1 MIDNIRFNFR
11 FKPKEDWL
19 VKQKI
24 NLSLKEEWSNGKGKG
39 FTGKLFLKD
48 NKDDDDDDDTEKVKA
63 RKSKPY
69 LLIQIKLIGDKEVRV
84 FVLNSLRKW
93 YFDKEVI
100 GDFNKTEFNKCL
112 NLISEKL
119 EVPKDILL
127 GAKVTRVEYGANLRF
142 REEYRC
148 FYACIHSHYDI
159 KKKCNWGNE
168 TIEFK
173 GENRSV
179 IFYDKVTE
187 QKGKTFSAKN
197 QKKINNVALLLRY
210 EIKVNKISGSPEKP
224 FMSYLNDIIQNWD
237 LIADLWCKELDKITF
252 VNDINP
258 KVYSYLKG
266 AKIKPIKEYLIY
278 LGMKQLG
285 LDNLEEIMQDRIYA
299 RIKKSTMDSLIKTY
313 EEFNSM
319 IQEEDFEKLFRIK
332 VQEKVEKLKA

>member
-1 MIDNIRFNFR
+1 
-11 FKPKEDWL
+11 
-19 VKQKI
+19 
-24 NLSLKEEWSNGKGKG
+24 LKEEWSNGKGKG

-48 NKDDDDDDDTEKVKA
+48 IKDDDTDKLKV

-69 LLIQIKLIGDKEVRV
+69 LLIQIKLIGDSEVRV

-100 GDFNKTEFNKCL
+100 GDFNKTEFINCL
-112 NLISEKL
+112 NFISEKL
-119 EVPKDILL
+119 EVPIDILL
-127 GAKVTRVEYGANLRF
+127 GAKVTRVEYGANLSL

-197 QKKINNVALLLRY
+197 QKKINNVTLLLRY

-224 FMSYLNDIIQNWD
+224 FMSYLNDIILNWD
-237 LIADLWCKELDKITF
+237 LIADLWYKELDKITF

-258 KVYSYLKG
+258 TVYNYLKDV
-266 AKIKPIKEYLIY
+266 KIKPIKEYLIY
-278 LGMKQLG
+278 LGIKKLG

-299 RIKKSTMDSLIKTY
+299 RIRKSTMDSLIQTY

-319 IQEEDFEKLFRIK
+319 IQEEDFEKLFRVK

>member
-1 MIDNIRFNFR
+1 MIDNIRFNFK
-11 FKPKEDWL
+11 FKSDENWL
-19 VKQKI
+19 SNQKI
-24 NLSLKEEWSNGKGKG
+24 NLSLREEWSSGKGKG
-39 FTGKLFLKD
+39 FTGKLFLNNNAKKLE
-48 NKDDDDDDDTEKVKA
+48 NG
-63 RKSKPY
+63 KSKPY
-69 LLIQIKLIGDKEVRV
+69 LLIQIKLLENDELRIVIS
-84 FVLNSLRKW
+84 NSLRKW
-93 YFDKEVI
+93 FFDKEVI
-100 GDFNKTEFNKCL
+100 GDFNKTEFEKCL
-112 NLISEKL
+112 NIISEKL
-119 EVPKDILL
+119 EVPEDILF

-224 FMSYLNDIIQNWD
+224 FMSYLHDIIENWN
-237 LIADLWCKELDKITF
+237 LIADLWYKELDKITF

-258 KVYSYLKG
+258 KIYSYLKDS
-266 AKIKPIKEYLIY
+266 KVKPIKEYLIY
-278 LGMKQLG
+278 LGIKKLG
-285 LDNLEEIMQDRIYA
+285 LDILEEIMQDRIYA
-299 RIKKSTMDSLIKTY
+299 KIKKSTMDSLIQTY
-313 EEFNSM
+313 EEFNSK
-319 IQEEDFEKLFRIK
+319 IQEEDFEKLFRVK

>member
-1 MIDNIRFNFR
+1 MIDNIRFNFK
-11 FKPKEDWL
+11 FKPDENWL
-19 VKQKI
+19 SNQKK
-24 NLSLKEEWSNGKGKG
+24 NLSLREEWSSGKGKG
-39 FTGKLFLKD
+39 FTGKLFL
-48 NKDDDDDDDTEKVKA
+48 NNNVK
-63 RKSKPY
+63 KLENGNSKPY
-69 LLIQIKLIGDKEVRV
+69 LLIQIKLLENGELRIIVK
-84 FVLNSLRKW
+84 NSLRKW
-93 YFDKEVI
+93 FFDKEVI
-100 GDFNKTEFNKCL
+100 GDFNRTEFKECL
-112 NLISEKL
+112 NIVSEKL
-119 EVPKDILL
+119 EVPYDLLL
-127 GAKVTRVEYGANLRF
+127 GARVTRVEYGANLRF

-159 KKKCNWGNE
+159 KKKCNWGKE

-237 LIADLWCKELDKITF
+237 LIADLWYKELDKITF

-258 KVYSYLKG
+258 KVYSYLKD

-278 LGMKQLG
+278 LGIKQLG

-299 RIKKSTMDSLIKTY
+299 KIKKSTMDSLIKTY
-313 EEFNSM
+313 EVFNSM